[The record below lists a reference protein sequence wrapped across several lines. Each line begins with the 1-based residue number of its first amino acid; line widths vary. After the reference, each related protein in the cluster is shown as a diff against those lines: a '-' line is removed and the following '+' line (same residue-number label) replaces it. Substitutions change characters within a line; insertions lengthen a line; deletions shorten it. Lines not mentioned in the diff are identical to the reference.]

1 MNDTREKIIE
11 TAFVLLVKNGYNGVS
26 IGDITGALDITRS
39 LPYRYFESKR
49 ELLFEA
55 CRQYFFERFFPK
67 DFDVKSATMEELLEV
82 ISENMERIIF
92 GLSKSLGAEV
102 SVFDYNLMYFD
113 ALRILAILLVIF
125 NHLPGYTL
133 YQTCAG
139 PKAWLYML
147 ITMLTRINV
156 PLFLMVSGAL
166 LLGRSESV
174 PRLLRHRALRIVGAI
189 VVFGS
194 LCFLS

>member
-82 ISENMERIIF
+82 ISENMGRIIF

-113 ALRILAILLVIF
+113 ALRNEPRF
-125 NHLPGYTL
+125 
-133 YQTCAG
+133 
-139 PKAWLYML
+139 KKFM
-147 ITMLTRINV
+147 
-156 PLFLMVSGAL
+156 
-166 LLGRSESV
+166 RSKMRE
-174 PRLLRHRALRIVGAI
+174 LRIVVDNALKSGELRAGI
-189 VVFGS
+189 PAEFVERVFS
-194 LCFLS
+194 DIWSRCEYVQDTVSNKKSVARMLDDIWTFYNLIKR